1 MHQTFT
7 CGRCH
12 PGFTHA
18 AFTLGYEACL
28 NKNTINGNDV
38 PPGAL
43 ISFIQKGVQYL
54 EMETSV
60 DQVRTLPTY
69 RIRYASARIEP
80 DIFRIALPSGYVRSW
95 AKTWRATLGCCLQT
109 TF

>member
-1 MHQTFT
+1 MRYNEQQQVEQAHSE
-7 CGRCH
+7 RCH

-60 DQVRTLPTY
+60 DQVRTPTHESSP
-69 RIRYASARIEP
+69 IRVR
-80 DIFRIALPSGYVRSW
+80 PSR
-95 AKTWRATLGCCLQT
+95 T
-109 TF
+109 